1 MFEYSRCGLIAGAGM
16 RWQVQNLVFLP
27 GHGLCD
33 DLHRGVFPQTLRC
46 PWQVKKPLY
55 KWWKQCHYKLSSFKG
70 SIAQVQMNWISY
82 HRLRQQLSR
91 EIKLT
96 DPEVWNFN
104 DVANPI
110 SEKNNPFFLLETFT
124 LYILSGQSIDNVNFS
139 LPIRPIFVATMALAV
154 KQMRS

>member
-1 MFEYSRCGLIAGAGM
+1 M
-16 RWQVQNLVFLP
+16 
-27 GHGLCD
+27 
-33 DLHRGVFPQTLRC
+33 
-46 PWQVKKPLY
+46 
-55 KWWKQCHYKLSSFKG
+55 
-70 SIAQVQMNWISY
+70 
-82 HRLRQQLSR
+82 
-91 EIKLT
+91 T

-104 DVANPI
+104 DVAIPI